1 MSQVHIKEFSYHI
14 AWRSHS
20 RRPGRHKSNQRG
32 MGMEFRGHTT
42 LLAYPDPRRI
52 DIRQTIRD
60 PLEQVHVR
68 IFNQKSVT
76 PVFVLCDMSGSMQ
89 YASTKQDGS
98 TQKKIEIA
106 ADIAQS
112 VAQSATRN
120 RDLVGF
126 IGFDD
131 VVREDWLCTLSAR
144 PHTTVEMAENLRT
157 YEAEEVGSR
166 GVTEIVRLLPRERSL
181 IFMVS
186 DFHMPI
192 ADLEESL
199 VLMQRHHIVPIV
211 LWDSSEYSD
220 LPEFGI
226 TNVTDP
232 ETGTKRTLFLRK
244 SYRDRILKS
253 FTDRKAA
260 IENLFLR
267 YDMQPFFVENSFDA
281 DQLSEYFHQYV
292 AA

>member
-1 MSQVHIKEFSYHI
+1 MSEQHIKEFSYHI
-14 AWRSHS
+14 GWRSRS

-60 PLEQVHVR
+60 PLEQIHVR
-68 IFNQKSVT
+68 LFNQKSVT
-76 PVFVLCDMSGSMQ
+76 PVFVLCDLSGSMQ
-89 YASTKQDGS
+89 YGAK
-98 TQKKIEIA
+98 QKKLAVA

-144 PHTTVEMAENLRT
+144 PHSTVEMAENLRD
-157 YEAEEVGSR
+157 YQAAEVGSR
-166 GVTEIVRLLPRERSL
+166 GVIDTVRLLPRERSL

-192 ADLEESL
+192 SDLEKSL
-199 VLMQRHHIVPIV
+199 VLMQRHHIVPVV
-211 LWDSSEYSD
+211 LWDSTEYTD

-232 ETGTKRTLFLRK
+232 ETGAKRTLFLRK
-244 SYRDRILKS
+244 AYREQILQSFAERRELIKS
-253 FTDRKAA
+253 
-260 IENLFLR
+260 LFSR
-267 YDMQPFFVENSFDA
+267 YDMEPFFVENHFDA
-281 DQLSEYFHQYV
+281 DLLTDYFHQYV

>member
-1 MSQVHIKEFSYHI
+1 MSQEHIQEFSYHI

-42 LLAYPDPRRI
+42 LLSYPDPRRI

-60 PLEQVHVR
+60 PMEQVHVR

-76 PVFVLCDMSGSMQ
+76 PVFVLCDLSGSMQ
-89 YASTKQDGS
+89 FGS
-98 TQKKIEIA
+98 THKKIEIA
-106 ADIAQS
+106 ADITQS

-131 VVREDWLCTLSAR
+131 VVREDWLCTLSTR
-144 PHTTVEMAENLRT
+144 PHTTIEMAEKLRS
-157 YEAEEVGSR
+157 YVPAQVGSR
-166 GVTEIVRLLPRERSL
+166 GVLETVSLLPRERSL

-192 ADLEESL
+192 SDLEESL
-199 VLMQRHHIVPIV
+199 VLMQRHHIVPVV
-211 LWDSSEYSD
+211 LWDSSEYAD
-220 LPEFGI
+220 LPDFGI

-232 ETGTKRTLFLRK
+232 ETGAKRTLFLRK
-244 SYRDRILKS
+244 EYKAKILKH
-253 FTDRKAA
+253 FADRRKL

-267 YDMQPFFVENSFDA
+267 FDMQPFFVENNFDA
-281 DQLSEYFHQYV
+281 SQLSEYFHQYV